1 MMKKGKYKI
10 TATIHKVGNPPV
22 EWLYYSDSKLTLK
35 QCEMRFYK
43 PKETGRSFGE
53 QVRLENFTCVE
64 VE

>member
-1 MMKKGKYKI
+1 MKGKNYKI
-10 TATIHKVGNPPV
+10 TAIIHKAGNPPV
-22 EWLYYSDSKLTLK
+22 EWLYYSESALTK
-35 QCEMRFYK
+35 TECEMRFYK